1 FFGDPEGMFT
11 AVKDDTGETLWQYNV
26 GTGINGNP
34 TSFTA
39 GGKQYVAI
47 VVGPGGGGLWPLYFK
62 EWFKNQ
68 SKGGGLFVFGL
79 SD

>member
-1 FFGDPEGMFT
+1 
-11 AVKDDTGETLWQYNV
+11 
-26 GTGINGNP
+26 
-34 TSFTA
+34 
-39 GGKQYVAI
+39 VAI
-47 VVGPGGGGLWPLYFK
+47 VVGPGGGGLWPVYFK